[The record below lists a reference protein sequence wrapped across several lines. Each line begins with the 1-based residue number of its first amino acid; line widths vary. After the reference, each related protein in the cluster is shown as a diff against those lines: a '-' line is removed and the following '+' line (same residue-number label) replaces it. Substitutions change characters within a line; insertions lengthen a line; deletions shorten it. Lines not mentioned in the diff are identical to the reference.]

1 MIFIVIITSFGDE
14 QAPLKVSVIIRSVEM
29 IVIIIITSF
38 FFFWLKQINQTYAAV
53 KTAKDHT

>member
-29 IVIIIITSF
+29 IVIIIITEVF
-38 FFFWLKQINQTYAAV
+38 FCFV
-53 KTAKDHT
+53 KTNKPNLCSR